1 MRTTLDLDSDVL
13 QSAKELA
20 RRQGKTAGQ
29 VISDLVR
36 RALSQ
41 PADPTA
47 SATLGVQEPAAFYGF
62 QPFPSRGQVVT
73 NDAVNRLRDDGEY

>member
-41 PADPTA
+41 APAA
-47 SATLGVQEPAAFYGF
+47 ALAAQEPAALYGF
-62 QPFPSRGQVVT
+62 QPFAARGQVVNNET
-73 NDAVNRLRDDGEY
+73 VNRLRDDGEY